1 MTKTHL
7 KLGLK
12 DQGRFLTD
20 EEFAQAECD
29 APYRY
34 ERVEK
39 RLVVM
44 EPSDLPHM
52 QVVSAILEKLYV
64 YRHTHSGAIELIA
77 PEGWIRTSDQTDRV
91 GDIAV
96 YLDDVSADH
105 IYDLVPDLVFE
116 VVSRGSE
123 ERDYI
128 FKRGEY
134 FDIGVE
140 EYVIVDPFR
149 QVVTVL
155 SRGEHGYL
163 VRELREGD
171 VYNSDQLPGSEF
183 PIVNMGW

>member
-1 MTKTHL
+1 MMTKTHL

-12 DQGRFLTD
+12 DQGRLLTD
-20 EEFAQAECD
+20 EEFAEAEWD

-34 ERVEK
+34 ERVEE

-64 YRHTHSGAIELIA
+64 YRHTHSGMIELIA

-96 YLDDVSADH
+96 YLEDVSAEH

-116 VVSRGSE
+116 VVSMGSE
-123 ERDYI
+123 ERDYVV
-128 FKRGEY
+128 KRDEY
-134 FDIGVE
+134 FDHGIW

-155 SRGEHGYL
+155 SHGEGDYL
-163 VRELREGD
+163 ARELQEGD
-171 VYNSDQLPGSEF
+171 VYTSDQLPGLSF
-183 PIVNMGW
+183 RLSI

>member
-1 MTKTHL
+1 MLETRL

-12 DQGRFLTD
+12 DQGRFLKD

-29 APYRY
+29 APYQY
-34 ERVEK
+34 ERVEE

-52 QVVSAILEKLYV
+52 QVVSGILEKLYV
-64 YRHTHSGAIELIA
+64 YRHTHSGMIELIA

-96 YLDDVSADH
+96 YLEDVSADH

-128 FKRGEY
+128 LKRGEY
-134 FDIGVE
+134 FELGVA

-155 SRGEHGYL
+155 SRGEHDYL
-163 VRELREGD
+163 ARELGEGD
-171 VYNSDQLPGSEF
+171 VYTSDQLPGFEF
-183 PIVNMGW
+183 RIANLRW